1 MSEPNDKLFI
11 VRFNKK
17 LNTEKSDGLTM
28 YSSRE
33 YDYTKI
39 PIGQKV
45 LLLGSYTEQQKYKTA
60 ILKSVTRVDYN
71 SEHDNRLNEQ
81 GKKRYKDKMVWKFC
95 FEIVNFNVTITDNM
109 KYVQYPRLV

>member
-1 MSEPNDKLFI
+1 MSEPNNKLFI
-11 VRFNKK
+11 ARFNKN

-28 YSSRE
+28 YSCRE

-39 PIGQKV
+39 PIGQKSII
-45 LLLGSYTEQQKYKTA
+45 LESNTKQPKYKTA

-95 FEIVNFNVTITDNM
+95 FEFVNFNVTITDNM